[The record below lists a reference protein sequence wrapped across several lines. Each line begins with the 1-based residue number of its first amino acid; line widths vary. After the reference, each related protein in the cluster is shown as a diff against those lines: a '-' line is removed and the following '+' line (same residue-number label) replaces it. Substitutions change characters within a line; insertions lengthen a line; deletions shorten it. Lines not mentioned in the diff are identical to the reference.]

1 MKETIRDHQRP
12 SACHPHAI
20 RVQSACNLRAICVQ
34 SDAISVPKAFMDV
47 ATEPD
52 SRLDEARRKHV
63 PKEAAARAV
72 AVVALI
78 EHPSWRHLMKEE
90 IMMKEAIMMEDAI
103 MMKVAIMMKEA
114 IMMKVAIMMKEAI
127 LRSDSMAG
135 SAPDGSYMRYKHV
148 AWR

>member
-1 MKETIRDHQRP
+1 M
-12 SACHPHAI
+12 
-20 RVQSACNLRAICVQ
+20 
-34 SDAISVPKAFMDV
+34 
-47 ATEPD
+47 
-52 SRLDEARRKHV
+52 DEARGKHV

-78 EHPSWRHLMKEE
+78 EHPSWRHLMK
-90 IMMKEAIMMEDAI
+90 D
-103 MMKVAIMMKEA
+103 A

>member
-1 MKETIRDHQRP
+1 MP
-12 SACHPHAI
+12 SACN
-20 RVQSACNLRAICVQ
+20 QRAICVQ
-34 SDAISVPKAFMDV
+34 SACNQHAISVPKAFMDV

-52 SRLDEARRKHV
+52 SRLDEARGKHV

-78 EHPSWRHLMKEE
+78 EHPSWRHLMKE
-90 IMMKEAIMMEDAI
+90 
-103 MMKVAIMMKEA
+103 
-114 IMMKVAIMMKEAI
+114 AIMMKEAI